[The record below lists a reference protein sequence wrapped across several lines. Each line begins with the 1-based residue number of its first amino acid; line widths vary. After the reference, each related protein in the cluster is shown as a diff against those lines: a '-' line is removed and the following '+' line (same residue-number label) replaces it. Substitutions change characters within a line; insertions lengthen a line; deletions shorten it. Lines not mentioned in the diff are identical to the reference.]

1 MQQPKLHPALMMI
14 NFTDTAKRHLRG
26 RGMLSARGG
35 HAWTPHAREKAKKG
49 SMIALMTLEGQTRG
63 VVMS

>member
-1 MQQPKLHPALMMI
+1 
-14 NFTDTAKRHLRG
+14 
-26 RGMLSARGG
+26 MLSARGG